1 MAHQPA
7 GQAEAPSQLLA
18 GILAI
23 AADAIIAIDET
34 QKITIFNNRAEQI
47 FGYARAE
54 ILGQPLERLLPE
66 RYRGRHGEYVKSFGA
81 GPLEARQM
89 GERQEIYGQR
99 KSGEEFPAEAAISR
113 MTQGEQHIYTI
124 VLRDIST
131 RKTSENALR
140 QSEER
145 LRLSVAAGRIGL
157 FEYDHKSNQIFW
169 SPLFREILG
178 LGEEVHATL
187 ESYMSA
193 SHPDDR
199 DMIRAGLE
207 RAYDP
212 EGNGV
217 FALEH
222 RVVPCVGK
230 VGWVT
235 NNSQTYFAG
244 VGPERKPVRTV
255 GAIRDITERRLYLA
269 ELETRVAERTRAL
282 RDEIQQREVAQAAL
296 VQSQRMEA
304 IGQLTGGIAHDSNN
318 LLTVILGNLE
328 MIEDE
333 LHGHPAMKYLK
344 EAEEAAHMG
353 ARLNQRLLT
362 FARRRKLESK
372 AINLNVHVLTMSEL
386 LRRTIGE
393 GVDLTTN
400 LAHDLW
406 LARVDPSE
414 IENAILNL
422 AINARDAM
430 PEGGSLR
437 VETQNCAISKENAQN
452 NNGPAVGDYVK
463 LSVSDS
469 GSGIPPEVLAR
480 VFEPFF
486 STKDQGKGTGL
497 GLSMLYG
504 FVKQSNGHVAI
515 SSELGCGTTVDVFLP
530 RAVDAK
536 TSRDTVHEDGGV
548 IPGRGETILVV
559 EDNAQVRALT
569 AARLRRLG
577 YSVTEADNGP
587 HALSALESGTLP
599 DLLFSDVVMPGGMSG
614 FDVARAVWQRHPSQ
628 RVLLTSGFAENL
640 APTDDPLFSDSTIL
654 RKPYNLADLAR
665 AIAKSLDAPLKT

>member
-1 MAHQPA
+1 MSDTPNDSADRQP
-7 GQAEAPSQLLA
+7 ELLS

-23 AADAIIAIDET
+23 VADAIIAIDEA
-34 QKITIFNNRAEQI
+34 QKITIFNNRAEKI
-47 FGYARAE
+47 FGYQRAE
-54 ILGQPLERLLPE
+54 VLGQPLERLMPE
-66 RYRGRHGEYVKSFGA
+66 RFWGLHAKHVRGFGD
-81 GPLEARQM
+81 GPIEARQM
-89 GERQEIYGQR
+89 GERQEIYGLR
-99 KSGEEFPAEAAISR
+99 KSGEEFPAEASISR
-113 MTQGEQHIYTI
+113 LALGAQRTYTI
-124 VLRDIST
+124 VLRDISS
-131 RKTSENALR
+131 RKAAEKALR
-140 QSEER
+140 DSEER
-145 LRLSVAAGRIGL
+145 LRLSVSAGRIGL
-157 FEYDHKSNQIFW
+157 FEHDHNSGQIFW
-169 SPLFREILG
+169 SPLFREIFG
-178 LGEEVHATL
+178 VGDDAQATIEAYL
-187 ESYMSA
+187 SGA
-193 SHPDDR
+193 HPDDR
-199 DMIRAGLE
+199 AMIRAGVE
-207 RAYDP
+207 RAQDP
-212 EGNGV
+212 AGNGV

-222 RVVPCVGK
+222 RTILPDGK
-230 VGWVT
+230 VRWVT
-235 NNSQTYFAG
+235 INSQTYFSR
-244 VGPERKPVRTV
+244 VGSAKKPVRTV
-255 GAIRDITERRLYLA
+255 GALRDITERRLYLE
-269 ELETRVAERTRAL
+269 ELEARVAERTRAL
-282 RDEIQQREVAQAAL
+282 REEIQQREVAQAAL

-304 IGQLTGGIAHDSNN
+304 LGQLTGGIAHDSNN

-333 LHGHPAMKYLK
+333 LSGHPAMKYLK

-372 AINLNVHVLTMSEL
+372 AINLNDHVLTLSEL

-406 LARVDPSE
+406 PARVDPSE

-437 VETQNCAISKENAQN
+437 VETQNCVISNESAHNGNA
-452 NNGPAVGDYVK
+452 PAAGDYVK

-469 GSGIPPEVLAR
+469 GSGMPPTVLAR

-486 STKDQGKGTGL
+486 TTKDQGKGTGL

-515 SSELGCGTTVDVFLP
+515 SSEVGRGTTVDVFLP

-536 TSRDTVHEDGGV
+536 VSRDAVHDDGGV

-577 YSVTEADNGP
+577 YGVTEADNGP
-587 HALSALESGTLP
+587 RALAALESGDLP
-599 DLLFSDVVMPGGMSG
+599 DLVFSDVVMPGGMSG
-614 FDVARAVWQRHPSQ
+614 FDVARAIWQRHPNQ
-628 RVLLTSGFAENL
+628 RILLTSGFAENL
-640 APTDDPLFSDSTIL
+640 APADDPLFADSAIL
-654 RKPYNLADLAR
+654 RKPYSLADLAR
-665 AIAKSLDAPLKT
+665 AIAKSIDGPAKN

>member
-1 MAHQPA
+1 MADKPA
-7 GQAEAPSQLLA
+7 DQAETELLA
-18 GILAI
+18 KILAI
-23 AADAIIAIDET
+23 AADAIITIDET
-34 QKITIFNNRAEQI
+34 QKITIFNNRAEEI
-47 FGYARAE
+47 FGYQRAE
-54 ILGQPLERLLPE
+54 IIGQPLERLMPE
-66 RYRGRHGEYVKSFGA
+66 RFRSRHGAHVNAFGT
-81 GPLEARQM
+81 GPMEARQM
-89 GERQEIYGQR
+89 GERQEIYALR

-113 MTQGEQHIYTI
+113 LTLANKRIYTV
-124 VLRDIST
+124 VLRDVSK
-131 RKTSENALR
+131 RNAAEKALR
-140 QSEER
+140 DSEER
-145 LRLSVAAGRIGL
+145 LQLAVSAGHIGL
-157 FEYDHKSNQIFW
+157 FEHDHASGQSFW
-169 SPLFREILG
+169 SPLFRQILG
-178 LGEEVHATL
+178 VSQDAPPTM
-187 ESYMSA
+187 ESYLAA
-193 SHPDDR
+193 SHPDDQ
-199 DMIRAGLE
+199 DMIRASME
-207 RAYDP
+207 RARDP
-212 EGNGV
+212 AGSGV
-217 FALEH
+217 YELEH
-222 RVVPCVGK
+222 RAVMPDGK
-230 VGWVT
+230 LCWVT
-235 NNSQTYFAG
+235 ISAQTYFTSESNA
-244 VGPERKPVRTV
+244 RKPLRTV
-255 GAIRDITERRLYLA
+255 GALRDVTERRLYLE
-269 ELETRVAERTRAL
+269 ELEARVAERTRAL

-304 IGQLTGGIAHDSNN
+304 LGQLTGGIAHDSNN

-372 AINLNVHVLTMSEL
+372 VINLNDHVLTLSEL

-406 LARVDPSE
+406 PARVDPSE

-437 VETQNCAISKENAQN
+437 VETQNCVISNESARQG
-452 NNGPAVGDYVK
+452 NGPAAGDYVK

-469 GSGIPPEVLAR
+469 GSGMPPAVLAR

-486 STKDQGKGTGL
+486 TTKEQGKGTGL

-515 SSELGCGTTVDVFLP
+515 SSEPGRGTTVDVFLP
-530 RAVDAK
+530 READAK
-536 TSRDTVHEDGGV
+536 PSRNAVHDNGGV
-548 IPGRGETILVV
+548 IPGRGEAILVV

-577 YSVTEADNGP
+577 YGVTEAENGP
-587 HALSALESGTLP
+587 RALATLESGVMP
-599 DLLFSDVVMPGGMSG
+599 DLVFSDVVMPGGMSG
-614 FDVARAVWQRHPSQ
+614 FDVARAIWQHHPNQ
-628 RVLLTSGFAENL
+628 KILLTSGFAENL
-640 APTDDPLFSDSTIL
+640 APADDPLFADSTIL
-654 RKPYNLADLAR
+654 RKPYSLAELAR
-665 AIAKSLDAPLKT
+665 AIALALDAPLKA